1 MTAVARGLRRP
12 DGPAKLTGTVIYTAD
27 TEIEGVA
34 YAVLVPATVPSG
46 RIAHIDTAVAAA
58 TPGVLAVLT
67 HADMPRLHLMGTP
80 PLGQSALPLQADRVR
95 YAGQPVAMVLADTAE
110 RAHHAVGLVGLA
122 YADVA
127 TPPAFGAGEPVAP
140 VGGLLVRPRVMS
152 RKFNAEV
159 LTLKI
164 LASAVAMASGP
175 RRRLAGSRL
184 AGSRL
189 RVLAGRVDG
198 VGDIDAGLAAADTV
212 VTATYT
218 TSDRH
223 HNPIEPSAT
232 LADWDGD
239 QLTVH
244 DATQWVF
251 GTRMVLAAAFGLPT
265 DHVRVVCP
273 YIGGGFG
280 CKAYVWPHTLLT
292 AAAARVTGRP
302 VKLVLTRAQMFTS
315 CGHQPAT
322 RQTVTLG
329 AARDGRLTAIRHH
342 SVNPTSTFDDYA
354 ENATDGTRWMYA
366 SPAIAVATRVQR
378 TDRPP
383 PTPMRAPAEGV
394 GMFALESAMDELAY
408 SLGID
413 PVELRLRNEPAVDP
427 MTGDHSPPGRS
438 RNACARAPSASAG
451 PAGRPSLAR
460 CATETS

>member
-1 MTAVARGLRRP
+1 MVPRGLRRP
-12 DGPAKLTGTVIYTAD
+12 DGPAKLTGTAVYTAD

-46 RIAHIDTAVAAA
+46 RIAHIDTTVAAA
-58 TPGVLAVLT
+58 APGVLAVLT

-80 PLGQSALPLQADRVR
+80 PLGQSALPLQDDRVR
-95 YAGQPVAMVLADTAE
+95 YEGQPVAMVVADTAE
-110 RAHHAVGLVGLA
+110 RAHHAVGLVGVA

-127 TPPAFGAGEPVAP
+127 GPPAFGAGEPVTP
-140 VGGLLVRPRVMS
+140 VGGLLARPRRMS
-152 RKFNAEV
+152 RKLNAEV

-164 LASAVAMASGP
+164 LASAMALASSS
-175 RRRLAGSRL
+175 RRRM

-189 RVLAGRVDG
+189 RVLAGPDDV
-198 VGDIDAGLAAADTV
+198 VGDIDAGLAGADTV

-218 TSDRH
+218 TPDRH

-239 QLTVH
+239 QLTVR

-265 DHVRVVCP
+265 DHVRVMCP

-280 CKAYVWPHTLLT
+280 CKAFVWPHTLLT

-329 AARDGRLTAIRHH
+329 ATRDGRLTAIRHH
-342 SVNPTSTFDDYA
+342 SVNPHVDL
-354 ENATDGTRWMYA
+354 R
-366 SPAIAVATRVQR
+366 
-378 TDRPP
+378 
-383 PTPMRAPAEGV
+383 
-394 GMFALESAMDELAY
+394 
-408 SLGID
+408 
-413 PVELRLRNEPAVDP
+413 RLRRERHRWHSVDVRQP
-427 MTGDHSPPGRS
+427 RHRCCHP
-438 RNACARAPSASAG
+438 G
-451 PAGRPSLAR
+451 PAH
-460 CATETS
+460 